1 MPRQTLNTEYSVEE
15 YLTGHTPPVR
25 ELAERL
31 RRLVRRTVLEATETA
46 YPRWHGIG
54 YRHPDSGYFCAIFP
68 QDDRVLLSFEF
79 GVLLLDPA
87 GLLEGDGKQIRY
99 VPIRKE
105 SDIREDEFVMMIHAA
120 LDLPSRRDDKLEMIR
135 AGVRVG

>member
-1 MPRQTLNTEYSVEE
+1 MSKRSSPNAYTVED
-15 YLTGHTPPVR
+15 LLAGHNSLVQELVMRLR
-25 ELAERL
+25 ELL
-31 RRLVRRTVLEATETA
+31 RQVVTEATETA

-79 GVLLLDPA
+79 GVLLPDPA
-87 GLLEGDGKQIRY
+87 GLLEGDGKQVRY

-120 LDLPSRRDDKLEMIR
+120 LDLPSRRDEKLEMIR